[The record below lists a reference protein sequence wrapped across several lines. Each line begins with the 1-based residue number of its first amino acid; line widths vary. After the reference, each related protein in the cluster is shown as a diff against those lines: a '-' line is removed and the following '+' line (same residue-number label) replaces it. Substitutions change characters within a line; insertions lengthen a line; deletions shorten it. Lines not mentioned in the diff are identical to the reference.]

1 MVFLENGAVITGHSC
16 SFKTDVTL
24 ATDNVAFETDILGGE
39 EVIVLFFFIQ
49 FLFPLGSFLWFKD
62 CSDWAPPSLTVQC
75 LFLGLFSLS

>member
-24 ATDNVAFETDILGGE
+24 ATDNVAFETDILDGE

-49 FLFPLGSFLWFKD
+49 FSFPWEVFCVLKAVLIG
-62 CSDWAPPSLTVQC
+62 PHPV
-75 LFLGLFSLS
+75 